1 MKNVIII
8 EDDENLASLIKD
20 HVNQIEGISCELI
33 FNNPVDYLN
42 ELVEADIILLD
53 IMMPEMNGLDAIE
66 KILDIHPNV
75 SIVINSIK
83 DDTDTIFKAIQSG
96 AVGYID
102 KQSFVMNFHEVFSS
116 IDNQGAYMTPKI
128 ARKVFS
134 FFQKSSNVYEMLSA
148 RETEVVQGILDGLSY
163 KLIAD
168 RYEISLD
175 TVRFHIKTIYRK
187 LKINSKSQLFNIFKF
202 KP

>member
-20 HVNQIEGISCELI
+20 HVNQIEGMSCELI

-42 ELVEADIILLD
+42 DPIEADIILLD

-66 KILDIHPNV
+66 KILAIHPNT

-102 KQSFVMNFHEVFSS
+102 KQSFVMNF
-116 IDNQGAYMTPKI
+116 P
-128 ARKVFS
+128 
-134 FFQKSSNVYEMLSA
+134 LSA
-148 RETEVVQGILDGLSY
+148 SAAAIV
-163 KLIAD
+163 K
-168 RYEISLD
+168 
-175 TVRFHIKTIYRK
+175 K
-187 LKINSKSQLFNIFKF
+187 
-202 KP
+202 

>member
-1 MKNVIII
+1 MKTILLI
-8 EDDENLASLIKD
+8 EDNLEILENLKEFLELEGFKTLATTNGKK
-20 HVNQIEGISCELI
+20 GISLAMEFIPDLI
-33 FNNPVDYLN
+33 ICDVL
-42 ELVEADIILLD
+42 
-53 IMMPEMNGLDAIE
+53 MPEMNGLDAIE
-66 KILDIHPNV
+66 KILAIHPNT

-134 FFQKSSNVYEMLSA
+134 FFQKSSNVYEALSA
-148 RETEVVQGILDGLSY
+148 RESEIVQGILDGLSY
-163 KLIAD
+163 KMIAD
-168 RYEISLD
+168 RYDISID
-175 TVRFHIKTIYRK
+175 TVRFHIKAIYRK